1 MLKYLRRLPKTEL
14 QGVRQ
19 KMPPQAESLETG
31 PVREVLVFDQTHKA
45 VYTPSR
51 TRMRTRLEI

>member
-1 MLKYLRRLPKTEL
+1 MRRLPKTEL